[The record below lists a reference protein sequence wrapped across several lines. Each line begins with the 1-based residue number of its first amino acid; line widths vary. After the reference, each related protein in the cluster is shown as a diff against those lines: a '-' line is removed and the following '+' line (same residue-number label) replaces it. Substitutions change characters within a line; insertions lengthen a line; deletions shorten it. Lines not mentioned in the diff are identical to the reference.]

1 MSDAPSSFRDNPDFS
16 LLPGTD
22 DYTRYFNLLSSGYA
36 MLQQMYTLEGSA
48 DSSEAQIVS
57 VYLNRLLYTVEALR
71 MKYTHMPAHQRLLW
85 IDLSDSG
92 FPNAQDISMV
102 SVDLLHRDQRLRDLP
117 SAEMLKSLLIDHLF
131 EQQSDSP
138 ELLWQLS
145 ERSYLAMLKEENLF
159 LTFNLTDADIRQ
171 QPSDKGKRTYLAS
184 WGCYDFK
191 TNRPYIHLMTF
202 DQDPEDEPLQ
212 NKGANYSS
220 LIEIIKA
227 EGSRVPDVG
236 ILAIAIDDALESI
249 HPKII
254 KRIGIGPLYAPL
266 LLDQPGTSH
275 DDKHLAMQELLGD
288 WASAEDMVLAMT
300 HEIVFSKRQEVSR
313 SLFKANGQVREVFHL
328 PDDDPEVFARR
339 ASVVHKHVLMPHS
352 VAQHLSEAI
361 VARVPELQNA
371 KVMTYDAKGNV
382 YGR

>member
-1 MSDAPSSFRDNPDFS
+1 MSDAPSSFHDNPDFS
-16 LLPGTD
+16 LLEGSD
-22 DYTRYFNLLSSGYA
+22 EYTKYFNLLSSGYA
-36 MLQQMYTLEGSA
+36 MLQQMYTLAGSNE
-48 DSSEAQIVS
+48 SSEAQIVS

-71 MKYTHMPAHQRLLW
+71 MKYTHMPSHQRLLW
-85 IDLSDSG
+85 VDLSDSG

-102 SVDLLHRDQRLRDLP
+102 GVDLLHRDKRLRELP
-117 SAEMLKSLLIDHLF
+117 SAEMLKSLLLDYMF
-131 EQQSDSP
+131 EQQDDSP

-159 LTFNLTDADIRQ
+159 LPFNLGDSDLRQ
-171 QPSDKGKRTYLAS
+171 VPSEKGKRTYLLT

-202 DQDPEDEPLQ
+202 DQTPEDEPLQ
-212 NKGANYSS
+212 NKGANH
-220 LIEIIKA
+220 LQLLELVQA

-266 LLDQPGTSH
+266 LLDENTDY
-275 DDKHLAMQELLGD
+275 DDKHLAMKELMDG
-288 WASAEDMVLAMT
+288 WAGEGDMVMTMT
-300 HEIVFSKRQEVSR
+300 HEIVFSKRQEVST
-313 SLFKANGQVREVFHL
+313 SIFKANGRVREVFHL

-352 VAQHLSEAI
+352 VAQHLSEDI

-371 KVMTYDAKGNV
+371 RVMTYDAKGNV